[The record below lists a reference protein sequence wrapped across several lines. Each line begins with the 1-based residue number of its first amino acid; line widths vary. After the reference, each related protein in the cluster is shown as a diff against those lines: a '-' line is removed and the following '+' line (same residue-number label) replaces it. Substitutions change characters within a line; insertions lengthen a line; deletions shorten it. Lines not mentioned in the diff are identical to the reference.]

1 MINVIIPCFNEENS
15 IVETIEEIRSSSNL
29 VTKIIVV
36 DNGSEDLTS
45 VKARSQGAVV
55 IHEPLRGKGFAF
67 RRGLTEIDQ
76 DCSLVFLVDG
86 DFTYGINQL
95 NLAAEKINVF
105 GYDMVVGARVE
116 NEKSSSY
123 RFGHKFGNKLLTQV
137 HNFMFGMKITDSLS
151 GWRLMSRGFA
161 LSFSAGASRFELETE
176 LNAHAYHLRS
186 AVIELPVLY
195 RDRPQN
201 SFSKLKTYSDGF
213 KILRRNANLW
223 RSERPFI
230 AYSFLSLPWF
240 LSSVA
245 LLWRVLTGYLD
256 TGLVPKF
263 PSLIVSIGFFVIGA
277 NLWIAGI
284 ILERT
289 NLQRVALGRYIY
301 LQESHRSRKLDL
313 AKSEKRNL
321 RNRKKAEWR

>member
-1 MINVIIPCFNEENS
+1 MINVIIPCFNEEHS
-15 IVETIEEIRSSSNL
+15 IEKTIEEINKSSNI

-36 DNGSEDLTS
+36 DNASEDST
-45 VKARSQGAVV
+45 AIRAQNAGAFVV
-55 IHEPLRGKGFAF
+55 HEPVRGKGFAF

-76 DCSLVFLVDG
+76 DCRMVFLVDG
-86 DFTYGINQL
+86 DYTYGIDQL

-116 NEKSSSY
+116 SEKSSSY

-137 HNFMFGMKITDSLS
+137 HNVMFGMEISDSLS

-161 LSFSAGASRFELETE
+161 LSFTAGASRFELETE

-186 AVIELPVLY
+186 AVIEVPVLY

-201 SFSKLKTYSDGF
+201 SISKLNTYSDGF

-230 AYSFLSLPWF
+230 AYSILSLPWF
-240 LSSVA
+240 LASVA
-245 LLWRVLTGYLD
+245 LLWRVLTGYLV

-263 PSLIVSIGFFVIGA
+263 PSLIVSVGFFVIGA

-289 NLQRVALGRYIY
+289 NLQRIALGRYIY
-301 LQESHRSRKLDL
+301 LQESHRSRKLEL

-321 RNRKKAEWR
+321 RNRK